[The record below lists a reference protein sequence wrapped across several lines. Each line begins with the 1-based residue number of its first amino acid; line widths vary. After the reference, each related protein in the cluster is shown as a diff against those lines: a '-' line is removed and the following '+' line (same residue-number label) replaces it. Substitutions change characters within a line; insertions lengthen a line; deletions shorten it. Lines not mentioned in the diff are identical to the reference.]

1 MLPRKKRKRELKW
14 YEIWYLKAEKE
25 CKRKN
30 ERGNEQ
36 VRKKTAKRRVSAKRK
51 TNISDLKTKKKETQ
65 IRDKPK
71 HGEEAKQELKL
82 KKNCFLLFIAG
93 VALNPSFSNCDAE
106 RSADHND
113 GETFTH
119 KESRRS
125 KLAWN
130 HISNKSIQNTV
141 DQR

>member
-1 MLPRKKRKRELKW
+1 MNNFAKK
-14 YEIWYLKAEKE
+14 
-25 CKRKN
+25 
-30 ERGNEQ
+30 
-36 VRKKTAKRRVSAKRK
+36 AKIQVSARRK
-51 TNISDLKTKKKETQ
+51 TNIRDLKKETQ

-119 KESRRS
+119 KERGLVKVGV
-125 KLAWN
+125 KLY
-130 HISNKSIQNTV
+130 Q
-141 DQR
+141 Q